1 MIGNPVSFMQ
11 PELGEAIA
19 MMDENLQA
27 ALRRSLSGE
36 TQPFTITA
44 KITFTP
50 VSGAFYPQYEVG
62 HQFDPIKVK
71 SKASARDYLH
81 IAQDKFGVP
90 VFSEDGESQMS
101 FDEID
106 AGATVTADASGV
118 VQSVELDDA
127 DFERVFPCDC
137 SDCPLH
143 TVYTGGEEGCS
154 FCGDTDAPLDSDLTR
169 TRYTH
174 TAPEDFRFGA
184 GTPLYLI
191 VNAYMGIPKSKP
203 KYQIMDMIA
212 NILRPTKKPDWDNIG
227 KIISDALNKSAY
239 ADDAQI
245 VDAHIIKWYSHNPRV
260 EVEIG
265 EIKDLQH
272 PAADL

>member
-90 VFSEDGESQMS
+90 VFFEDGESQMS

-118 VQSVELDDA
+118 VQSIELDDA

-154 FCGDTDAPLDSDLTR
+154 FCGDTDAPLDSDLKGYIYDAVTVHRCTR
-169 TRYTH
+169 DCVNEICEREFPTDQ
-174 TAPEDFRFGA
+174 PEPEPYPCEEADCHLCDFGA
-184 GTPLYLI
+184 ECDLHEDGTSLLPYED
-191 VNAYMGIPKSKP
+191 KH
-203 KYQIMDMIA
+203 
-212 NILRPTKKPDWDNIG
+212 
-227 KIISDALNKSAY
+227 IISA
-239 ADDAQI
+239 
-245 VDAHIIKWYSHNPRV
+245 V
-260 EVEIG
+260 EEFRCTRKFVRRRYG
-265 EIKDLQH
+265 EIVKEGRND
-272 PAADL
+272 D